1 MKFNSAP
8 MKTEKMIKK
17 HLLGQLTV
25 NEVQEYLKT
34 NQTVILP
41 YGVVEQHGFHLPL
54 DTDIRNA
61 TYMGEQIAKALGV
74 VMAPT
79 VNYCFSGGMLAGTIN
94 IKPNTFSN
102 LMGEIIESLHLQGFR
117 NFIILSGHGGSES
130 FLHLKESLRIL
141 KWMNPSLHDAMIL
154 LPPLW
159 EFSPTW
165 LSFFQHEDYHAADAE
180 TSLLLHWCPEVVR
193 SKVVIDEEPIFE
205 RMKADPDAFQ
215 LRTTLS
221 SLQQEIPNTSQRD
234 EVKVGVM
241 GDPSGASKETGQK
254 INDEILENMV
264 PAICEA
270 ILQATQ
276 SRISHQQIEI
286 ADNSR
291 LKILGSLQEKNT
303 TK

>member
-1 MKFNSAP
+1 MR
-8 MKTEKMIKK
+8 EK
-17 HLLGQLTV
+17 HLFGHLTV
-25 NEVQEYLKT
+25 NELQEYLKN
-34 NQTVILP
+34 NQTILLP

-61 TYMGEQIAKALGV
+61 TFMGEQIAQALGV
-74 VMAPT
+74 VMAPP

-102 LMGEIIESLHLQGFR
+102 LMGEIIESLYLQGFR

-165 LSFFQHEDYHAADAE
+165 LNFFQHQDYHAADAE
-180 TSLLLHWCPEVVR
+180 TSLLLHWCPEIVR
-193 SKVVIDEEPIFE
+193 SKVVVDETAIFE
-205 RMKADPDAFQ
+205 RMKVDPDAFQ
-215 LRTTLS
+215 LRTKLS
-221 SLQQEIPNTSQRD
+221 SFLQEIPNTAQRA

-241 GDPSGASKETGQK
+241 GDPYGASKETGKK

-264 PAICEA
+264 PAIRDA
-270 ILQATQ
+270 IRQADE
-276 SRISHQQIEI
+276 SRISQQQIEVN
-286 ADNSR
+286 DNQR
-291 LKILGSLQEKNT
+291 LKILESISTQK
-303 TK
+303 